1 MTNTEIKY
9 LEFIKFVHQQ
19 FESEISLEEVTALLH
34 LEEDYNKDSPASLG
48 KSLVLNRLIFSG
60 EKISGQEF
68 IFDQK
73 LYKGINVWIADNH
86 KGKSTVFKV
95 IKFALTGTDDIKSD
109 IKNWIGE
116 IILEFQVGAN
126 TFTCFID
133 KTGRCRGAMYSFG
146 IERYLELR
154 DTQKLETI
162 GKEIE
167 FEFKSQN
174 QFVEKLQE
182 FFFAHFSFYTLKYTH
197 HLGSKEELGLTTAK
211 LSWSTY
217 FKSIYLE
224 SNNYEYLF
232 FEQEKFGS
240 QGRKIF
246 EMILGLPLTYPINM
260 LTMQSDHV
268 SEEIGKL
275 KLVDKSKIETDK
287 SKRLE
292 IENKYAVVT
301 HNINLLRQSESLLF
315 DRKPLLDE
323 YNVLQM
329 RINENRKRARIATD
343 KYQAERA
350 KINPLEGEITNLES
364 DLRKIN
370 DEMQRL
376 TKQEINVELYKEA
389 GSFFSNLD
397 IKTCPHCDVEVSELK
412 KENERVKHV
421 CALCGETSE
430 HQRVD
435 EAELQA
441 KLVGIRAEKAGYT
454 SKSLEIQKN
463 ISNRK
468 EEMQNLET
476 LVADLLSKLPDPTLV
491 DADNERLK
499 EIENEIET
507 LNKEQN
513 KSKELIEKKEGLI
526 KEEAVLKFQ
535 LEEMAKNK
543 PSENADKITQLSL
556 KKAILDFALQALEKK
571 RIHLNKDILTKL
583 QQLIL
588 KEVHALGL
596 SSIENIEISDKFTL
610 IFTQN
615 QVNVAF
621 NDLTEGEKLRA
632 KLAFYLSLIQLDI
645 EHNLGRHPRFL
656 IFDSPGNEEM
666 IEEHLHGLSE
676 MFKSVNQR
684 FRDNLQIFVGSA
696 LREFSE
702 ITDAEKSTIK
712 ERNEFV
718 F

>member
-1 MTNTEIKY
+1 MTNTDINYLAFIKY
-9 LEFIKFVHQQ
+9 VHQH
-19 FESEISLEEVTALLH
+19 FDSEISIEEVTAILQ

-60 EKISGQEF
+60 KKISGQEF

-86 KGKSTVFKV
+86 KGKSTIFKV

-109 IKNWIGE
+109 IKNWISE
-116 IILEFQVGAN
+116 IILEFQVGAH

-167 FEFKSQN
+167 FEFKSRT

-182 FFFAHFSFYTLKYTH
+182 FFFEHFSFYTLKYTH
-197 HLGSKEELGLTTAK
+197 HSGSKEELGLTTAK

-232 FEQEKFGS
+232 FDQEKFGS

-260 LTMQSDHV
+260 LTMQSDRV

-287 SKRLE
+287 SKKLE
-292 IENKYAVVT
+292 IESKHAIVT
-301 HNINLLRQSESLLF
+301 QNINLLRKSESLLF
-315 DRKPLLDE
+315 DGKPLIDE
-323 YNVLQM
+323 YNILQM
-329 RINENRKRARIATD
+329 RINENRKKARIATD
-343 KYQAERA
+343 KYQAESAR
-350 KINPLEGEITNLES
+350 INPLEGEITNLEN

-370 DEMQRL
+370 DEIQRL
-376 TKQEINVELYKEA
+376 AKQEINVELYKEA

-430 HQRVD
+430 QQRVD
-435 EAELQA
+435 EAELRA
-441 KLVGIRAEKAGYT
+441 KLIGIRAEKAGHT
-454 SKSLEIQKN
+454 AKSLEIQKN

-468 EEMQNLET
+468 EEMQILKT
-476 LVADLLSKLPDPTLV
+476 LVADLLSKLPDSTVV
-491 DADNERLK
+491 DIDNGRLK
-499 EIENEIET
+499 EIEYEIET
-507 LNKEQN
+507 LNKERN
-513 KSKELIEKKEGLI
+513 RSKELIEKKEGLI

-535 LEEMAKNK
+535 LEEMVKEK
-543 PSENADKITQLSL
+543 SSENADKIDQLL
-556 KKAILDFALQALEKK
+556 LRKAILDFALLALEKK
-571 RIHLNKDILTKL
+571 RIQLNKDILAKL

-588 KEVHALGL
+588 AMIYGFDPAPFKNPGA
-596 SSIENIEISDKFTL
+596 
-610 IFTQN
+610 
-615 QVNVAF
+615 AA
-621 NDLTEGEKLRA
+621 DLV
-632 KLAFYLSLIQLDI
+632 S
-645 EHNLGRHPRFL
+645 
-656 IFDSPGNEEM
+656 
-666 IEEHLHGLSE
+666 
-676 MFKSVNQR
+676 
-684 FRDNLQIFVGSA
+684 
-696 LREFSE
+696 
-702 ITDAEKSTIK
+702 
-712 ERNEFV
+712 
-718 F
+718 